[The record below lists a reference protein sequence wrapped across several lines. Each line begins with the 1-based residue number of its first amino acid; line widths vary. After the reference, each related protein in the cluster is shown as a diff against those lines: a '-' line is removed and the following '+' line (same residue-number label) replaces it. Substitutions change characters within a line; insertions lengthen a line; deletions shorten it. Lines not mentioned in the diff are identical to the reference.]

1 MRDEFLRVCSSIYLV
16 TSLIFGLSMGY
27 AYFLNA
33 RKPLNDPQK
42 RNYHPLAFSL
52 LPFWPL
58 ELLALLI
65 LFILRALAYGVFL
78 IALTLA
84 LIFVR
89 KPFLFLLLAKAAKYI
104 GDRLLR
110 LNTWIIKRI
119 LPQPV
124 PQLASSAR

>member
-1 MRDEFLRVCSSIYLV
+1 VLVNLSRYLIDFWSIYGV
-16 TSLIFGLSMGY
+16 C
-27 AYFLNA
+27 
-33 RKPLNDPQK
+33 
-42 RNYHPLAFSL
+42 L
-52 LPFWPL
+52 LPQRPKAVERPAKAELSSAGVFLLSFWPL